1 MPLAGELFRDSRP
14 AALAHCARPL
24 RVAQQ
29 LDHSLGHVLVVACG
43 NDVTSFAFDY
53 CFARA
58 PDGRYDDGSRG
69 GHVFENR
76 V

>member
-14 AALAHCARPL
+14 AALAHRARPL
-24 RVAQQ
+24 RIAQQ
-29 LDHSLGHVLVVACG
+29 LDDPIGHVLVVACG

-58 PDGRYDDGSRG
+58 ADVRDDDGSRG